1 MSGRLIICFWLS
13 ALLAVSVA
21 PAVQAQ
27 SPTFGSG
34 GFGASAPQRSESS
47 LGLMPGGGGNLFGN
61 APGSERP
68 IIGGGPGGTTPIAPP
83 SISDPSFGNYQNLGG
98 MGLGLTPELPRADL
112 PVFGVLALPGDDEPG
127 PPNGLTLDQAL
138 ERLVR
143 ENLDLRSR
151 FYEIPQARADILT
164 ASLYANPLVF
174 FDSQLVPYGEYSRE
188 RPGGPTQYDLNV
200 SHPLDISGK
209 RRARVRVATAAEKVI
224 EAQYQD
230 AVRMEIANLYEAYLG
245 ALLARESIRFSRA
258 ALAGLDAVLETI
270 QDRREHQIATQ
281 ADVDGVLV
289 QRELAASGLLDA
301 EQTLRSAK
309 VRLGALLAIPAAE
322 AEQIELR
329 GSLKVEAPPPPLGE
343 SLRDLALKCRPD
355 LAAYR
360 LGLQRSRA
368 DVDLALA
375 NRLADVYVL
384 YQPFTHQDNSPF
396 GTQSATSWAAGVTI
410 PVPLYNR
417 NQGNIRRARLNV
429 NQSKAELAAQEL
441 RAIAEVSQAE
451 KEYVTASAAVERME
465 RTIRPAADRVLQT
478 AELRWRSGEKDILF
492 YLAALRDY
500 NAFARQYL
508 ADWLRHRRS
517 MLRLNTVVGQRLL
530 P

>member
-1 MSGRLIICFWLS
+1 MSGRLQCFWFV
-13 ALLAVSVA
+13 ALLTV
-21 PAVQAQ
+21 PAGSSVQAQ
-27 SPTFGSG
+27 SPTFGGG
-34 GFGASAPQRSESS
+34 GFGASAPPRYGSS

-68 IIGGGPGGTTPIAPP
+68 IIGGGPGTMTPIAPP

-98 MGLGLTPELPRADL
+98 MGVGMTPELPSAEL
-112 PVFGVLALPGDDEPG
+112 PVFGVLALPGDEDPG
-127 PPNGLTLDQAL
+127 PPDGLTLDDAL

-151 FYEIPQARADILT
+151 FMEIPQARADILT

-174 FDSQLVPYGEYSRE
+174 FDTQLVPYGNFSRE

-209 RRARVRVATAAEKVI
+209 RRARVQVASAAEKVI

-258 ALAGLDAVLETI
+258 ALSGLDAVLETI
-270 QDRREHQIATQ
+270 RDRREHQIATR

-301 EQTLRSAK
+301 EQTYRGAK
-309 VRLGALLAIPAAE
+309 VRLGALLAIPEAQAE
-322 AEQIELR
+322 RIELR
-329 GSLKVEAPPPPLGE
+329 GTLKVDAPAPPLGE
-343 SLRDLALKCRPD
+343 ELRDLALKCRPD
-355 LAAYR
+355 LSAYR
-360 LGLQRSRA
+360 LGVRRSRA

-396 GTQSATSWAAGVTI
+396 GAQSATSWAAGLTI

-429 NQSKAELAAQEL
+429 DQSKVELAAQEL
-441 RAIAEVSQAE
+441 RAITEVSQAE
-451 KEYVTASAAVERME
+451 KEYQTARANVQRME
-465 RTIRPAADRVLQT
+465 RAIRPAADRVLQT
-478 AELRWRSGEKDILF
+478 AELRWQSGEKDILF

-500 NAFARQYL
+500 NTFARQYL
-508 ADWLRHRRS
+508 ADWLRYRRS
-517 MLRLNTVVGQRLL
+517 MLRLNTVVGQRIL